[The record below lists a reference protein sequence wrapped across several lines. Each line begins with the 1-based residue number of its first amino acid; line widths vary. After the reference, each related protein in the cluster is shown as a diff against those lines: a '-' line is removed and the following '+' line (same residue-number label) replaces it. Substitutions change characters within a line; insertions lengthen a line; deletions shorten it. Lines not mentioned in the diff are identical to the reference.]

1 MKPSEDNWSLECKP
15 FGQHGYFFYHESS
28 REIPFYWEYGGGDT
42 VVIVRIEKPADFDSG
57 YPWAVARKREILERV
72 AQELIR
78 QQAPYCSAEVDHKNL
93 CIYVRTQNQTHSSRV
108 LSL

>member
-1 MKPSEDNWSLECKP
+1 MRPSADDWSVECKP
-15 FGQHGYFFYHESS
+15 FGQYGYSFYHENS

-42 VVIVRIEKPADFDSG
+42 VVIVRIEKRADFDSG
-57 YPWAVARKREILERV
+57 YPWAVARKREILGRV

-78 QQAPYCSAEVDHKNL
+78 QQAPHCIAEIDHKNL
-93 CIYVRTQNQTHSSRV
+93 CIYARAKHQTHSSGV